1 MKNIAFLHQYFF
13 PFATWG
19 LLAGLVPHAQTART
33 AAAAQ
38 LASDN
43 AAIPA
48 SYLFELNE
56 ESVNDIF
63 LNTIA
68 SGIYSFDSLQQA
80 TLEAIAFQC
89 PLTGGTAVFRARG
102 LLSLVGDYD
111 FGDDVVNCQEV
122 GNRSVNGSLE
132 QIENEGGLRVYPN
145 PASAEIT
152 VVLPNGSDG
161 DYTRLQLLDVSGKL
175 VREVRTSQQASI
187 RLDVSELPRGIYL
200 CKVHRLNGPPL
211 NAKFVLLK

>member
-1 MKNIAFLHQYFF
+1 MIKIAFLQLYFF
-13 PFATWG
+13 SFAIWG
-19 LLAGLVPHAQTART
+19 PLGALVPHAQTART

-48 SYLFELNE
+48 SYIFELNE
-56 ESVNDIF
+56 QTVNDIF

-102 LLSLVGDYD
+102 LLSQVGDYD
-111 FGDDVVNCQEV
+111 FGDDVVNCQET
-122 GNRSVNGSLE
+122 GNRSANGSSE
-132 QIENEGGLRVYPN
+132 QIEYEGGLRIYPN

-152 VVLPNGSDG
+152 VVLPNGVNG
-161 DYTRLQLLDVSGKL
+161 DYSRIQLVDVSGRL
-175 VREVRTSQQASI
+175 VREVRTSQHVSI

-200 CKVHRLNGPPL
+200 CKVHRRNGPPL
-211 NAKFVLLK
+211 IAKFVLTK

>member
-13 PFATWG
+13 PFAAWG
-19 LLAGLVPHAQTART
+19 LLAGLVPYAQTART

-56 ESVNDIF
+56 QSVNDIF

-80 TLEAIAFQC
+80 TLESIAFQC

-102 LLSLVGDYD
+102 LLSLVADYD
-111 FGDDVVNCQEV
+111 FGDDVVNCQEA

-187 RLDVSELPRGIYL
+187 RLNVSELPRGIYL
-200 CKVHRLNGPPL
+200 CKVHRRNGPSL
-211 NAKFVLLK
+211 NAKFVLIR

>member
-33 AAAAQ
+33 AAAVQ

-48 SYLFELNE
+48 SYIFEINE
-56 ESVNDIF
+56 QTVNDIF

-68 SGIYSFDSLQQA
+68 SGIYTFDSLQQA
-80 TLEAIAFQC
+80 TLESIAFQC

-122 GNRSVNGSLE
+122 GNRSANGDALSPGTPAELK
-132 QIENEGGLRVYPN
+132 VFPN
-145 PASAEIT
+145 PGKGVFT
-152 VVLPNGSDG
+152 VVLPAHERGRLLLTDLNGKVVSVQKTNGETRYTLDLSSQHNG
-161 DYTRLQLLDVSGKL
+161 IYICRFSAGEHMEFVTRL
-175 VREVRTSQQASI
+175 A
-187 RLDVSELPRGIYL
+187 
-200 CKVHRLNGPPL
+200 
-211 NAKFVLLK
+211 LLK